1 MKRRKYKYLLLGVD
15 WVVVNLAFFAAMMVH
30 YELPLTAESVARLS
44 SGAVFLLF
52 VAYSPVV
59 MFILQSN
66 QLYRLNVHLEIRG
79 QLRRIVMCLVY
90 ASVGLAIAMFV
101 SGEHWLADRGR
112 FIVLLFLGFSIPLL
126 AVERILIMRPL
137 FSLLVKF
144 RLSRRKV
151 LVIGACGDG
160 TRVLKVFGTNNA
172 IGLSLVGF
180 LDDQHPVGTDL
191 FPGGG
196 RVLGRIADVEQVVK
210 ETGADEILLCM
221 EDLEESRYLNI
232 LDICAR
238 TSARIMVGSEQ
249 FSVITKHVYTENYGG
264 IPVFGVMNS
273 APYFGAPILKRGGD
287 VVVSLLAIGLLSPL
301 LTLIALAVKFD
312 SPGPVLF
319 RQTRIGKNGKPFT
332 FLKFR
337 SMILGSDI
345 DPNREKELAAFI
357 KQERSE
363 SDGMTKIVDEKKVT
377 RFGRFIRRT
386 SLDELPQLFNV
397 LKGDMSLVGPRPCL
411 PYEWENYDE
420 WHKRRLTV
428 MPGCTG
434 VWQVFGRSKVGFR
447 DTVIIDLFYMQNM
460 SFRLDVWL
468 VLKTIPVMLFGTGG
482 K

>member
-15 WVVVNLAFFAAMMVH
+15 WVVVNVAFIAAMLVH
-30 YELPLTAESVARLS
+30 YGLPLTAGGFARLS
-44 SGAVFLLF
+44 ASSVFLLF
-52 VAYSPVV
+52 VVYSPVV

-66 QLYRLNVHLEIRG
+66 QLYRLNVHLEIGG
-79 QLRRIVMCLVY
+79 QLRRIVMCLIY
-90 ASVGLAIAMFV
+90 ASVGLAIAMFAA
-101 SGEHWLADRGR
+101 GEYWMADRGR

-126 AVERILIMRPL
+126 SVERILVMRPL

-144 RLSRRKV
+144 RISRRKV

-160 TRVLKVFGTNNA
+160 TKVLKVFGTNNA

-180 LDDQHPVGTDL
+180 LDDQHKVGTDL
-191 FPGGG
+191 FPGEG
-196 RVLGRIADVEQVVK
+196 RVLGRIEDVERVVE

-221 EDLEESRYLNI
+221 EDLEETKYLNI
-232 LDICAR
+232 LDLCAR

-264 IPVFGVMNS
+264 LPVFGVMNS
-273 APYFGAPILKRGGD
+273 TPYFGAPILKRVGD
-287 VVVSLLAIGLLSPL
+287 GVVSFLAIGLLSPL
-301 LTLIALAVKFD
+301 LALIALAVKLD

-337 SMILGSDI
+337 SMYLGSDN
-345 DPNREKELAAFI
+345 DPNREEKLAAFI
-357 KQERSE
+357 KQEKSE
-363 SDGMTKIVDEKKVT
+363 GDGTTKIVDEKKVT

-397 LKGDMSLVGPRPCL
+397 LKGEMSLVGPRPCL
-411 PYEWENYDE
+411 PYEWESYDD

-428 MPGCTG
+428 TPGCTG

-447 DTVIIDLFYMQNM
+447 DTVIIDLFYMHNM
-460 SFRLDVWL
+460 SFRLDLWL
-468 VLKTIPVMLFGTGG
+468 VLKTIPVMLFSTGG